1 MEVINQKKDHWGGRH
16 NEKKC
21 IGFQIR
27 EQDTSNRVSYCPF
40 FRPVR
45 GTFSL
50 VCLFRWKFPE
60 LNGGFHRNI
69 TFAWSIFQH
78 NMFILPDGKSWDN
91 DGHRANRSFNK
102 TLRRV
107 RAPPLSELSFAASA
121 AQCFSAT
128 GIRTPAGNRPGVQG
142 FNAIPS
148 GND

>member
-16 NEKKC
+16 NEYIC

-27 EQDTSNRVSYCPF
+27 EQNTSNRVSYCRW

-50 VCLFRWKFPE
+50 FCLFRWKIPE

-69 TFAWSIFQH
+69 TFKWSIFQH
-78 NMFILPDGKSWDN
+78 DMFILPDGKSWDN
-91 DGHRANRSFNK
+91 QVTGEIDQQNPSPRAGSTIERAVVRSQRSAVLFSHGNQNS
-102 TLRRV
+102 RRK
-107 RAPPLSELSFAASA
+107 
-121 AQCFSAT
+121 
-128 GIRTPAGNRPGVQG
+128 IVQG